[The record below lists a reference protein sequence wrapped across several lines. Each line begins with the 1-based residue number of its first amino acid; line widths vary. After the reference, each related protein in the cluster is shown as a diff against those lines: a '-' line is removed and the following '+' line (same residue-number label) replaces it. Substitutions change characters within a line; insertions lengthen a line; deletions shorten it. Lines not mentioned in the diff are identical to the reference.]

1 MSLEIREIKIVG
13 KVGNQ
18 NDNSQNLGLQSK
30 DEINKLLNSMKNE
43 IIEKCTAKVLRKIDK
58 KNRR

>member
-13 KVGNQ
+13 KVG
-18 NDNSQNLGLQSK
+18 SQSDTSQSQGFQSK
-30 DEINKLLNSMKNE
+30 DELNKLLNSMKNE
-43 IIEKCTAKVLRKIDK
+43 IIEKCTAKVLRKLDK

>member
-13 KVGNQ
+13 KIGNQ
-18 NDNSQNLGLQSK
+18 NNYSTNSGLQSK
-30 DEINKLLNSMKNE
+30 DEISKLMNSMKNE
-43 IIEKCTAKVLRKIDK
+43 IIEKCTEKVLRKLEK